1 MGIRQGKNISWLP
14 IMAWRA
20 HSPASQEDSM
30 PKHALPS
37 VGLTGEQLFW
47 MGNSPDNCIFLKMEK
62 SITVSA
68 FKK

>member
-1 MGIRQGKNISWLP
+1 MGIRQGKNMSYLP

-37 VGLTGEQLFW
+37 VGQLFW
-47 MGNSPDNCIFLKMEK
+47 MGNSPDNCVFLKKEK
-62 SITVSA
+62 SITASA